1 MIEASTMF
9 SPSSSDQQL
18 QGKSIITII
27 KDSKQ
32 KTQQYKSSTA
42 EIKSLEEDQDLKVQ
56 DVMQMEFINMAA
68 HELRTPIQPILGL
81 SELLIS
87 KIEDTEQL
95 QLLNVIVRNAKRL
108 QQLTNDI
115 LDVTKIESRSFNIVK
130 EQINLSDVILNVV
143 KDTLTIG
150 NHLYNNEKIVEL
162 RYEPKDIFVSADK
175 GRIIQVISNLL
186 SNAIKF
192 TTEGSISIEVEEK
205 KGDKRVDDEV
215 KQYVV
220 INVKDTGVGLDPEIL
235 PKLFSKFAR
244 KSHHNSTGVGV
255 GFGLFISKH
264 IVEVHGGKIW
274 AENNL
279 GEKGAT
285 FHVILPN

>member
-130 EQINLSDVILNVV
+130 EQINLSDVILNVI

-162 RYEPKDIFVSADK
+162 RYESKDIFVSADK

-186 SNAIKF
+186 SNAVKF

-205 KGDKRVDDEV
+205 KGDKS
-215 KQYVV
+215 
-220 INVKDTGVGLDPEIL
+220 G
-235 PKLFSKFAR
+235 
-244 KSHHNSTGVGV
+244 
-255 GFGLFISKH
+255 
-264 IVEVHGGKIW
+264 W
-274 AENNL
+274 
-279 GEKGAT
+279 
-285 FHVILPN
+285 

>member
-9 SPSSSDQQL
+9 SPISSDPQL
-18 QGKSIITII
+18 QGKSIITMI

-32 KTQQYKSSTA
+32 KTQQHKSSTA

-81 SELLIS
+81 SEVLIS

-115 LDVTKIESRSFNIVK
+115 LEVTQIESRSLNIVK
-130 EQINLSDVILNVV
+130 EQFNLGDVILNIV
-143 KDTLTIG
+143 KDTLTTG

-162 RYEPKDIFVSADK
+162 RYESKDIFVCADK

-192 TTEGSISIEVEEK
+192 TTEGYISIEVEEK
-205 KGDKRVDDEV
+205 KEDKKVYGEV
-215 KQYVV
+215 EQLV

-235 PKLFSKFAR
+235 PKLFSKFAT
-244 KSHHNSTGVGV
+244 KSHHNSTGGGV
-255 GFGLFISKH
+255 GLGLFISKN
-264 IVEVHGGKIW
+264 IVEAHGGKIW

-285 FHVILPN
+285 FHVILPS